1 MVSKG
6 NPKGSCGNLSGD
18 LMSATCPTRRVLD
31 LIADKWTTLVIY
43 LLSDG
48 TKRYGE
54 LQKAIGGISQK
65 MLTQTLRRLEEDG
78 LVKRTVF
85 PVVPPRTEY
94 ELTPL
99 GRTLQEPTDVRPSGR
114 RQSRT
119 ERGYAWRVAEKN
131 SAGRPAAWASAK
143 AQARPIPR
151 EAPVTR
157 ATLFASPIPL
167 ASRYPLLIA
176 PYP

>member
-6 NPKGSCGNLSGD
+6 ECSKAQGD
-18 LMSATCPTRRVLD
+18 LFSASCPTRRVLD

-48 TKRYGE
+48 TMRYGE
-54 LQKAIGGISQK
+54 IQKAIGGISQK

-99 GRTLQEPTDVRPSGR
+99 GRTLQEPLKALCS
-114 RQSRT
+114 
-119 ERGYAWRVAEKN
+119 
-131 SAGRPAAWASAK
+131 WAVQHMSEVE
-143 AQARPIPR
+143 QARSSNKRGEPAIS
-151 EAPVTR
+151 A
-157 ATLFASPIPL
+157 
-167 ASRYPLLIA
+167 
-176 PYP
+176 

>member
-6 NPKGSCGNLSGD
+6 TPSGSCGQLSGD

-48 TKRYGE
+48 TMRYGE

-99 GRTLQEPTDVRPSGR
+99 GRTLQEPLK
-114 RQSRT
+114 
-119 ERGYAWRVAEKN
+119 ALC
-131 SAGRPAAWASAK
+131 AWAVQHMGEVE
-143 AQARPIPR
+143 QARSMGQKK
-151 EAPVTR
+151 
-157 ATLFASPIPL
+157 TLSA
-167 ASRYPLLIA
+167 
-176 PYP
+176 

>member
-6 NPKGSCGNLSGD
+6 MKQGSCGNLSGD

-78 LVKRTVF
+78 LVKRTVY

-99 GRTLQEPTDVRPSGR
+99 GQTLQEPLK
-114 RQSRT
+114 
-119 ERGYAWRVAEKN
+119 ALC
-131 SAGRPAAWASAK
+131 AWAVQHMGEVEQHRTKHQSKPISA
-143 AQARPIPR
+143 
-151 EAPVTR
+151 
-157 ATLFASPIPL
+157 
-167 ASRYPLLIA
+167 
-176 PYP
+176 

>member
-1 MVSKG
+1 MD
-6 NPKGSCGNLSGD
+6 KGSCGNLSGD

-31 LIADKWTTLVIY
+31 LVADKWTTLVIY

-99 GRTLQEPTDVRPSGR
+99 GRTLQEPLKALCAWAVQHMGEVEQAREK
-114 RQSRT
+114 RQS
-119 ERGYAWRVAEKN
+119 K
-131 SAGRPAAWASAK
+131 ASA
-143 AQARPIPR
+143 
-151 EAPVTR
+151 
-157 ATLFASPIPL
+157 
-167 ASRYPLLIA
+167 
-176 PYP
+176 